1 MRRNSGAGTLPAIIA
16 VVLFLG
22 GLIAVTAI
30 GDSIELSTGAW
41 VPTLLLMVGFIV
53 VFMIVLVRA
62 ASKTDQKDKE
72 N

>member
-1 MRRNSGAGTLPAIIA
+1 MKRNSGAGTLPAIIA
-16 VVLFLG
+16 VVLFIG
-22 GLIAVTAI
+22 GRIAVTAL

-53 VFMIVLVRA
+53 VFVIVMVCA
-62 ASKTDQKDKE
+62 ASKTNRKDNE